1 MFKSGQAFTAFEDDA
16 WIDFFTKFD
25 YKPLSAK
32 KLSTTLLNEAYT
44 KIKAD
49 VDLQLRASNSLN
61 LVTDKSTN
69 SSGYRIIN
77 TSVITNNSN
86 CFFISNVKAKPRK
99 LGAQEIS
106 EEAINTVTKII
117 HRDLSK

>member
-44 KIKAD
+44 QRPFEIGVIDNRYLCNNASIIRED
-49 VDLQLRASNSLN
+49 REDTINSARLYSSLQLASNLLTTAKTHSIA
-61 LVTDKSTN
+61 TYTKM
-69 SSGYRIIN
+69 
-77 TSVITNNSN
+77 
-86 CFFISNVKAKPRK
+86 ISNLALVIRF
-99 LGAQEIS
+99 
-106 EEAINTVTKII
+106 
-117 HRDLSK
+117 